1 LPRTSKYNNST
12 QNAYYP
18 NRKTWYIAKYIRLS
32 KEDGDDKDESNSIT
46 SQNKILDDLISE
58 IEQSS
63 NDEFVVYDTY
73 ADDGF
78 SGTDFNRPNFQRLL
92 TDMKDGHI
100 NMLITKDLSRLG
112 RNYIEVGN
120 YIEQIFPLFNIRF
133 VTKAEEIDSFLKPSS
148 VNSIMVPF
156 KNLINDEYCRDISN
170 KIILAL
176 NARKKNGEYMGSFP
190 VYGYKK
196 DPNDKHKLIIDD
208 EAADTVRLIF
218 KLFLEGKGR
227 VTITK
232 YLNDR
237 GILNPT
243 AYKQRVL
250 KENYVNSSDF
260 SKSGLWCDTTI
271 GHILRNEMYKGT
283 LIQGKK
289 KMLNYKVHKL
299 VDVPR
304 ENWIVVENNHEPI
317 IEPEI
322 FDKVQDIISRDTRI
336 KGDGTGEVSL
346 FAGYIRCADCKRAM
360 AKKQTSNKYKM
371 YHYYVCN
378 TYRKKSMGSCT
389 KHTIRSDYL
398 EQAVLEALKIQIS
411 LAIEMEKMID
421 KINKSEKRN
430 LCNDNLEKQIY
441 AKQNELEK
449 IKKLK
454 KSVYEDWKLENI
466 TKEEYIEYKN
476 EYERDINGI
485 EENINYLEEQKI
497 KYKEQVLGNN
507 SWIEKLK
514 NKKNLT
520 KLTRDIVIEFI
531 DCIYIHENSD
541 ITIKFKFTDEYER
554 MLEYVKINEEIAAQ
568 DLRAI

>member
-1 LPRTSKYNNST
+1 
-12 QNAYYP
+12 
-18 NRKTWYIAKYIRLS
+18 
-32 KEDGDDKDESNSIT
+32 
-46 SQNKILDDLISE
+46 
-58 IEQSS
+58 
-63 NDEFVVYDTY
+63 
-73 ADDGF
+73 
-78 SGTDFNRPNFQRLL
+78 
-92 TDMKDGHI
+92 
-100 NMLITKDLSRLG
+100 
-112 RNYIEVGN
+112 
-120 YIEQIFPLFNIRF
+120 
-133 VTKAEEIDSFLKPSS
+133 
-148 VNSIMVPF
+148 
-156 KNLINDEYCRDISN
+156 
-170 KIILAL
+170 
-176 NARKKNGEYMGSFP
+176 
-190 VYGYKK
+190 
-196 DPNDKHKLIIDD
+196 
-208 EAADTVRLIF
+208 
-218 KLFLEGKGR
+218 
-227 VTITK
+227 
-232 YLNDR
+232 
-237 GILNPT
+237 
-243 AYKQRVL
+243 
-250 KENYVNSSDF
+250 
-260 SKSGLWCDTTI
+260 
-271 GHILRNEMYKGT
+271 
-283 LIQGKK
+283 
-289 KMLNYKVHKL
+289 
-299 VDVPR
+299 
-304 ENWIVVENNHEPI
+304 
-317 IEPEI
+317 
-322 FDKVQDIISRDTRI
+322 
-336 KGDGTGEVSL
+336 
-346 FAGYIRCADCKRAM
+346 M